1 MYIIWGRGLSEKTE
15 NRQDNSTTEKPAGK
29 FDDGASARQPVKAK
43 RGRDMRATLLATGE
57 TVLRVWGTVPVDWKL
72 PPFRQGINLLLADS
86 GYFLATL
93 AHAVTWRQG
102 ASEHA
107 ASTV

>member
-57 TVLRVWGTVPVDWKL
+57 TEFEGMRHSAGGLKTPA
-72 PPFRQGINLLLADS
+72 I
-86 GYFLATL
+86 
-93 AHAVTWRQG
+93 
-102 ASEHA
+102 
-107 ASTV
+107 STGN

>member
-29 FDDGASARQPVKAK
+29 FDDGASARQPVRAK

-57 TVLRVWGTVPVDWKL
+57 TEFWGYEAQCRWTENSRHFDREL
-72 PPFRQGINLLLADS
+72 TS
-86 GYFLATL
+86 
-93 AHAVTWRQG
+93 
-102 ASEHA
+102 S
-107 ASTV
+107 